1 MTQEKRTIAYPNFKS
16 TLSSIPENLAQQV
29 FLSVKVPSKNL
40 AFKIPSGTMLNISSI
55 KFNLTEDLM
64 CLVFMVE
71 QGSNLVPMSVAEMQG
86 IIRDID
92 SSLAS
97 NLRFV
102 DPNNLNIM
110 LTSDGKI
117 YAPYSASGDQ
127 TPQGSLEITLY
138 CEELGPMLGQ

>member
-1 MTQEKRTIAYPNFKS
+1 MTQEKCTIAYPNFKS
-16 TLSSIPENLAQQV
+16 TLSSIPENTAKQV

-40 AFKIPSGTMLNISSI
+40 AFQIPSGTMLNISSI

-71 QGSNLVPMSVAEMQG
+71 QGSNPTPMSVAEMQG

-92 SSLAS
+92 SYLAQ
-97 NLRFV
+97 NLGV
-102 DPNNLNIM
+102 IDPNQLNIM

-117 YAPYSASGDQ
+117 YAPYEASGSQ
-127 TPQGSLEITLY
+127 TPQGSLEIVLS